1 MVYFVVTTYFDEEK
15 DKKDYLEYIKA
26 VKPIVSKYH
35 GRYIVRSEKITAL
48 SSEWSPNRVIIIEFD
63 TREQLEMCFSSE
75 EYKQLSFLRENSVD
89 SKAIIIE

>member
-1 MVYFVVTTYFDEEK
+1 MVYFVVATFFDEKK
-15 DKKDYLEYIKA
+15 DKKDYLKYINA
-26 VKPIVSKYH
+26 VKPIVNKYH
-35 GRYIVRSEKITAL
+35 GRYITRSEKITSL

-75 EYKQLSFLRENSVD
+75 EYKHIALLRENSVD